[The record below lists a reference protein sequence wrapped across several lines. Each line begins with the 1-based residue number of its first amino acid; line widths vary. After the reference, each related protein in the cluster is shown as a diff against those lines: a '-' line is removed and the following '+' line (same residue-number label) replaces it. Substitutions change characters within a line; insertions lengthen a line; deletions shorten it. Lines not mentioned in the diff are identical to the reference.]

1 MDMYEI
7 VAKNPLLAILR
18 NVPLEKTEDYAQAVV
33 DGGVHF
39 FEVALNSPHGLEQIT
54 RLRKKFGDRCL
65 VGAGTAVT
73 VEKARA
79 ALAAGAQF
87 LLTPGTP
94 WDVLEYCAENEV
106 MLLPGVLTPTDVALC
121 LEYGFKTMKLFPA
134 GAMPRSYVKDLK
146 GPFDETNYMAI
157 GGVKRENVGEFF
169 DAGCISVGLAS
180 GLMPPGAV
188 ERCDWQACAGAVAAL
203 RQAVE
208 EKRG

>member
-1 MDMYEI
+1 
-7 VAKNPLLAILR
+7 
-18 NVPLEKTEDYAQAVV
+18 
-33 DGGVHF
+33 
-39 FEVALNSPHGLEQIT
+39 
-54 RLRKKFGDRCL
+54 
-65 VGAGTAVT
+65 
-73 VEKARA
+73 
-79 ALAAGAQF
+79 
-87 LLTPGTP
+87 
-94 WDVLEYCAENEV
+94 

>member
-7 VAKNPLLAILR
+7 VAENPLLAILR

-33 DGGVHF
+33 DGGVRF

-54 RLRKKFGDRCL
+54 RLRRKFGDGCL

-94 WDVLEYCAENEV
+94 EDVLEYCAENEV
-106 MLLPGVLTPTDVALC
+106 RLLPGVLTPTDVATC

-134 GAMPRSYVKDLK
+134 GAMPRGYVKDLK
-146 GPFDETNYMAI
+146 GPFDETNDMAI
-157 GGVKRENVGEFF
+157 GGVKRDNVAEFF
-169 DAGCISVGLAS
+169 KAGCISVGLAS
-180 GLMPPGAV
+180 GLMPTGAV
-188 ERCDWQACAGAVAAL
+188 ETCDWQACAAAVKAL
-203 RQAVE
+203 RLAVE
-208 EKRG
+208 QARG